1 MQKEAQIQLAS
12 QKAKSARKPLSR
24 ERVLETAI
32 ALADERGAEALTMR
46 KLAAELNVEAMSLY
60 NHVENKYDLLDG
72 MINIV
77 FGEIEVP
84 SPGGDWKKE
93 LRARAMSTR
102 TALNRHRWAIGE
114 MEGRTDIGPENMRVH
129 EAVLACLRGAGFSV
143 EMTIHAYSVQDAY
156 IYGFVLQETD
166 MSSETPEDFA
176 KEARRQMKEYE
187 SLHSDFP
194 NLVEVVGGHVSEHG
208 YDYDT
213 EFLFG
218 LDVILDGLERLL
230 PASAGAQ

>member
-1 MQKEAQIQLAS
+1 MIQVAS
-12 QKAKSARKPLSR
+12 QKSKSMRKPLSR
-24 ERVLETAI
+24 ERVLETAV
-32 ALADERGAEALTMR
+32 ALADQRGAEALTMR
-46 KLAAELNVEAMSLY
+46 KLAAELGVEAMSLY
-60 NHVENKYDLLDG
+60 NHVENKNDLLDG
-72 MINIV
+72 MINLV

-84 SPGGDWKKE
+84 PPGGDWKSE
-93 LRARAMSTR
+93 LRTRATSTR

-129 EAVLACLRGAGFSV
+129 EGVLACLRDAGFTV

-187 SLHSDFP
+187 SVHSDFP
-194 NLVEVVGGHVSEHG
+194 NLVEVVGGYVAEHG

-213 EFLFG
+213 EFRFG

-230 PASAGAQ
+230 PAGAGAR

>member
-1 MQKEAQIQLAS
+1 MAS
-12 QKAKSARKPLSR
+12 QKSKSMRKPLSR
-24 ERVLETAI
+24 ERVLETAV
-32 ALADERGAEALTMR
+32 ALADQRGAEALTMR
-46 KLAAELNVEAMSLY
+46 KLAAELGVEAMSLY
-60 NHVENKYDLLDG
+60 NHVENKNDLLDG
-72 MINIV
+72 MINLV

-84 SPGGDWKKE
+84 PPGGDWKSE
-93 LRARAMSTR
+93 LRTRATSTR

-129 EAVLACLRGAGFSV
+129 EGVLACLRGAGFTV

-187 SLHSDFP
+187 SIHSDFP
-194 NLVEVVGGHVSEHG
+194 NLVEVVGGYVAEHG

-213 EFLFG
+213 EFMFG

-230 PASAGAQ
+230 PAGAGAR

>member
-1 MQKEAQIQLAS
+1 MIQVAS
-12 QKAKSARKPLSR
+12 QKSKSGRKPLSR
-24 ERVLETAI
+24 ERVLETAV
-32 ALADERGAEALTMR
+32 ALADKRGAEALTMR
-46 KLAAELNVEAMSLY
+46 KLAAKLGVEAMSLY
-60 NHVENKYDLLDG
+60 NHVENKNDLLDG
-72 MINIV
+72 MINLV

-84 SPGGDWKKE
+84 PPGGDWKSE
-93 LRARAMSTR
+93 LRTRATSTR

-129 EAVLACLRGAGFSV
+129 EGVLACLRGAGFTV

-187 SLHSDFP
+187 SIHSDFP
-194 NLVEVVGGHVSEHG
+194 NLVEVVGGYVAEHG

-213 EFLFG
+213 EFRFG

-230 PASAGAQ
+230 PAGAGAR

>member
-1 MQKEAQIQLAS
+1 MIQVAS
-12 QKAKSARKPLSR
+12 QKSKSMRKPLSR
-24 ERVLETAI
+24 ERVLETAV
-32 ALADERGAEALTMR
+32 ALADQRGAEALTMR
-46 KLAAELNVEAMSLY
+46 KLAAELGVEAMSLY
-60 NHVENKYDLLDG
+60 NHVENKNDLLDG
-72 MINIV
+72 MINLV

-84 SPGGDWKKE
+84 PPGGDWKSE
-93 LRARAMSTR
+93 LRTRATSTR

-129 EAVLACLRGAGFSV
+129 EGVLACLGGAGVTV
-143 EMTIHAYSVQDAY
+143 ETPSHAYAVQDAY
-156 IYGFVLQETD
+156 IYGFVLQEAD

-176 KEARRQMKEYE
+176 KEAKRQMKEYE
-187 SLHSDFP
+187 SIHSDFP
-194 NLVEVVGGHVSEHG
+194 NLVEVVGGHVAEHG

-230 PASAGAQ
+230 QAG

>member
-1 MQKEAQIQLAS
+1 MIQVAS
-12 QKAKSARKPLSR
+12 QKSKSMRKPLSR
-24 ERVLETAI
+24 ERVLETAV
-32 ALADERGAEALTMR
+32 ALADQRGAEALTMR
-46 KLAAELNVEAMSLY
+46 KLAAELGVEAMSLY
-60 NHVENKYDLLDG
+60 NHVENKNDLLDG
-72 MINIV
+72 MINVV

-84 SPGGDWKKE
+84 APSGDWKSE
-93 LRARAMSTR
+93 LRTRATSTR
-102 TALNRHRWAIGE
+102 NALNRHRWAIGE

-129 EAVLACLRGAGFSV
+129 EGVLACLRGAGFTV

-156 IYGFVLQETD
+156 IYGFVLQEAD

-176 KEARRQMKEYE
+176 KEAKRQMKEYE
-187 SLHSDFP
+187 SIHSDFP
-194 NLVEVVGGHVSEHG
+194 NLVEVVGGHVAEHG

-230 PASAGAQ
+230 QAG